1 MTEAFSTQNEIVHI
15 DVRILPPVERH
26 PRIFGTLHALAP
38 GAILHITSDHE
49 PRPLQYQLETA
60 LPGKFSWE
68 YLEQGP
74 DVWRVEITRLDAGCD
89 CCCGGH

>member
-1 MTEAFSTQNEIVHI
+1 MTDAPATQTTIAHI

-26 PRIFGTLHALAP
+26 PLIFGTLNSLTP
-38 GAILHITSDHE
+38 GQSLHITSDHE
-49 PRPLQYQLETA
+49 PRPLQYQLDTA
-60 LPGKFSWE
+60 LPGKFSFE

-89 CCCGGH
+89 CCCGSH